1 MIRRPPRS
9 TLFPYPTLFRSL
21 DPEARDAEHE
31 ADARRDEPREQE
43 DDDDVQLG
51 EGRRELER
59 RGAPRRQESAG
70 AERELPGVPRQE
82 VQADRRER
90 VDQERDQD
98 RLEPVLVGRERRD
111 DERGHRGDDDE
122 PPVLWDR
129 EDRLVAGVGRL
140 ELPGFPI
147 NHTVTPSR

>member
-21 DPEARDAEHE
+21 DPEARDAEYE

-43 DDDDVQLG
+43 DDDNVQLG

-59 RGAPRRQESAG
+59 RVGPHRHESAG
-70 AERELPGVPRQE
+70 AERQLPGVPRQE
-82 VQADRRER
+82 VQANRRER

-111 DERGHRGDDDE
+111 DERGHPGGDDE
-122 PPVLWDR
+122 PP
-129 EDRLVAGVGRL
+129 
-140 ELPGFPI
+140 LPG
-147 NHTVTPSR
+147 